1 VPHISVAVT
10 TIRPK
15 LGIIDYKDHRK
26 ISVADLPGLIE
37 GAHVNIGMGHKFLKH
52 VERTKLLLFIVDIQ
66 GFQLSSKYKRRS
78 CLETVVLL
86 NKEIELYKPDLLK
99 MPTMLI
105 INKMDTDNA
114 DDMLKEIKPMLQNL
128 SEYVATC
135 PKEMQPNQVVHF
147 KDIVSTSLIM
157 KNDLEIEMIKE
168 KIRDILDKYEEQ
180 QHATIHG
187 ASLDFELMEKIRRQ
201 NKQQASIVV

>member
-1 VPHISVAVT
+1 
-10 TIRPK
+10 
-15 LGIIDYKDHRK
+15 
-26 ISVADLPGLIE
+26 
-37 GAHVNIGMGHKFLKH
+37 
-52 VERTKLLLFIVDIQ
+52 
-66 GFQLSSKYKRRS
+66 
-78 CLETVVLL
+78 
-86 NKEIELYKPDLLK
+86 

-135 PKEMQPNQVVHF
+135 PEEMQPNQVVHF
-147 KDIVSTSLIM
+147 EDILPASLIK
-157 KNDLEIEMIKE
+157 KNDKEIKMIKE

-180 QHATIHG
+180 QHANIHS

-201 NKQQASIVV
+201 NKLQAPIVI